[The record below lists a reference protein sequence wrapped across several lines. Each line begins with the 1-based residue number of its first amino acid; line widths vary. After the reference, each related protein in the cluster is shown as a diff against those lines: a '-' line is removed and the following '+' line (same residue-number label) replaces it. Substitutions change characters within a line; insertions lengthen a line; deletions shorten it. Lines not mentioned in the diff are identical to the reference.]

1 LDDESTLFGRMKRYA
16 KVSTAITGLATR
28 LVSEKYLGVEIDRD
42 QHAKNLHQ
50 LLGGLKGPLMKVA
63 QFLATVPG
71 AIPPEYADEL
81 LKLQSNAPAMG
92 WAFVRRRMASELGPE
107 WLTKFTEFS
116 QTATAAASL
125 GQVHKATLTSGE
137 AVACKLQY
145 PDMESA
151 IEADM
156 NQLNLILSVYRTWNT
171 AIETSEIQKEIA
183 TRLHE
188 ELNYL
193 DEANHLKAY
202 QKIFTDTPCVILP
215 KVHDQ
220 LTTRRLLTMSWIEG
234 EPALNFINE
243 PQEIRDQIGKKL
255 FHTWYYPFYHYAIIH
270 GDPHPGNYKILPDG
284 NIGLLDLGCIRRFQ
298 GQFVQGVIDLYNALL
313 HNNRDQAVAAYESWG
328 FTHLTNELIDI
339 ISDWARLIYDPLL
352 DDKVRLIQN
361 DLQGTVG
368 WETANRVHE
377 QLNKT
382 AGIKP
387 PREFVFMDRAA
398 VGIGSVIMRL
408 GAKQNWYQ
416 LFQELIQGFNANDV
430 DKRQQEIFKKEGR
443 DPSH

>member
-1 LDDESTLFGRMKRYA
+1 MEDESTLFGRMKRYA
-16 KVSTAITGLATR
+16 KVSTAMTGLATR
-28 LVSEKYLGVEIDRD
+28 LVGEKYLGVGIDRE

-71 AIPPEYADEL
+71 AIPPEYAEEL

-92 WAFVRRRMASELGPE
+92 WAFVRRRMATELGSE
-107 WLTKFTEFS
+107 WLTKFSEFS
-116 QTATAAASL
+116 QTAAAAASL
-125 GQVHKATLTSGE
+125 GQVHKASLPSGE
-137 AVACKLQY
+137 TVACKLQY

-156 NQLNLILSVYRTWNT
+156 NQLNLILSVYRNWNT
-171 AIETSEIQKEIA
+171 AIETSEIRDEIEA
-183 TRLHE
+183 RLHE

-193 DEANHLKAY
+193 DEAIHLKAY
-202 QKIFTDTPCVILP
+202 KKIFAHTPGVILP
-215 KVHDQ
+215 DVHDQ

-234 EPALNFINE
+234 KTALSFTDE
-243 PQEIRDQIGKKL
+243 PQETRNQISKKL
-255 FHTWYYPFYHYAIIH
+255 FHAWYYPFYHYAVIH

-328 FTHLTNELIDI
+328 FTQLTNELIDI

-382 AGIKP
+382 TGIKP

-408 GAKQNWYQ
+408 GAKENWYQ
-416 LFQELIQGFNANDV
+416 LFQELIQDFNPQSV
-430 DKRQQEIFKKEGR
+430 DERQQEVLKER
-443 DPSH
+443 ESPSLS

>member
-1 LDDESTLFGRMKRYA
+1 MQDDSTLFGRIKRYA
-16 KVSTAITGLATR
+16 KVSTAMTGLATR
-28 LVSEKYLGVEIDRD
+28 LAGEKYLGVEIDRD
-42 QHAKNLHQ
+42 HHAKNLHQ

-71 AIPPEYADEL
+71 ALPSEYAEEL

-92 WAFVRRRMASELGPE
+92 WAFVRRRMSSELGPQ
-107 WLTKFTEFS
+107 WLSNFS
-116 QTATAAASL
+116 HFSETAAAAASL
-125 GQVHKATLTSGE
+125 GQVHKASLLSGE
-137 AVACKLQY
+137 TVACKLQY
-145 PDMESA
+145 PEMESA
-151 IEADM
+151 IQADLGQM
-156 NQLNLILSVYRTWNT
+156 KLLLSVYQSWNN
-171 AIETSEIQKEIA
+171 AIETSQIGDEIEA
-183 TRLHE
+183 RLFE

-193 DEANHLKAY
+193 CEAAHLKAY
-202 QKIFTDTPCVILP
+202 QKIFAHTSAVVLP
-215 KVHDQ
+215 TVHRP

-234 EPALNFINE
+234 EPVLDFTNSD
-243 PQEIRDQIGKKL
+243 QETRNQIARKL
-255 FHTWYYPFYHYAIIH
+255 FHTWYYPFYQYGLIH

-284 NIGLLDLGCIRRFQ
+284 NIGLLDLGCIRRFE
-298 GQFVQGVIDLYNALL
+298 GRFVQGVIDLYNALL

-328 FTHLTNELIDI
+328 FTNLTNEVIDI

-368 WETANRVHE
+368 WETASRVHE

-382 AGIKP
+382 TGIRP

-408 GAKQNWYQ
+408 GAQQNWYQ
-416 LFQELIQGFNANDV
+416 LFQELIQDFNPQTMNE
-430 DKRQQEIFKKEGR
+430 RQQQVLEG
-443 DPSH
+443 D